1 MLTPLLTADLLSVLQ
16 IMIYNYEPNCT
27 ITVLHMT
34 NNLTVADTFFLR

>member
-1 MLTPLLTADLLSVLQ
+1 MLTPQLTDDLLSVLQ

-34 NNLTVADTFFLR
+34 NDLTVADTFSLQ